1 MINSLAARFSRKCA
15 TEDVPGINRMLGA
28 RCNSHAMATHR
39 GEASSCAATRVR
51 VADCKGEKPPI
62 GPRFQRF
69 ATAASPAYLAARG
82 RPEPPRDLLN
92 HACLRGKFPSG
103 NLPPWEYERK
113 GETVRVDPSGPLIVR
128 IGGAFDLTVQA
139 AIDGLGVVHLFE
151 DWLRPHL
158 DSGALEPILEPWWQR
173 FTGPYLYYHGH
184 RYLPSPLRAFIDFIN
199 AGRDAN

>member
-15 TEDVPGINRMLGA
+15 TEDVPGISRMLGA
-28 RCNSHAMATHR
+28 RCNNHTSATHR

-51 VADCKGEKPPI
+51 VADCKG
-62 GPRFQRF
+62 
-69 ATAASPAYLAARG
+69 
-82 RPEPPRDLLN
+82 
-92 HACLRGKFPSG
+92 
-103 NLPPWEYERK
+103 
-113 GETVRVDPSGPLIVR
+113 
-128 IGGAFDLTVQA
+128 
-139 AIDGLGVVHLFE
+139 E

-199 AGRDAN
+199 AGRDAS